1 MATARSPSVRIYR
14 RASTR
19 LEPLREQLARAGFR
33 AVLPPDGI
41 AEWECVDDLG
51 TRVLVRQ
58 GVVLLEARDD
68 AAADAFDRSHRLAL
82 PSDRDIPD
90 GGDPPEHVAVIAGSD
105 ESGKGERQRP
115 LAVAA
120 VAMSIDM
127 EDEALARGV
136 RDSKLC
142 TASEV
147 AELARWIVRR
157 FAHAVRKIDATA
169 RAEALRGAGGN
180 ETRLLAAL
188 HAGCLRELH
197 AREPFAHARVD
208 RFAPGR
214 PVAGLFR
221 DAIVDECIRGERHV
235 ACAAASILARA
246 AVHGTCH
253 PVPGTVRH
261 VPCMESFPQ
270 LRQQ

>member
-1 MATARSPSVRIYR
+1 VATARSPSVRIYR

-19 LEPLREQLARAGFR
+19 LEPLREQLARDGFR

-41 AEWECVDDLG
+41 AEWECADARG
-51 TRVLVRQ
+51 IRIRAWQ
-58 GVVLLEARDD
+58 GVVMVEAPDD
-68 AAADAFDRSHRLAL
+68 ALADAFDRRHRQAF
-82 PSDRDIPD
+82 PSDRAIPD
-90 GGDPPEHVAVIAGSD
+90 GGDPPEHVTLVAGSD
-105 ESGKGERQRP
+105 ESGKGERRLP

-120 VAMSIDM
+120 VAIPLDA
-127 EDEALARGV
+127 EAEVLARGV

-147 AELARWIVRR
+147 AELARWIVHH
-157 FAHAVRKIDATA
+157 FDHAVRQLDAVA
-169 RAEALRGAGGN
+169 RADALHEAGGN
-180 ETRLLAAL
+180 ETRLLAEL

-197 AREPFAHARVD
+197 ASAPFALARVD

-214 PVAGLFR
+214 PVAALFR
-221 DAIVDECIRGERHV
+221 EVIVDECIRGERHI

-253 PVPGTVRH
+253 AVPGTARH
-261 VPCMESFPQ
+261 VPRTEAS
-270 LRQQ
+270 LREHLE